1 MRLEVTNVN
10 FINDTLPPILLD
22 DQIVMIE
29 KLVGQYE
36 IKGSS
41 MADRENQFWELL
53 SYNSLYEI
61 SSLEYR
67 RVPVT

>member
-41 MADRENQFWELL
+41 MADRENQLWELL
-53 SYNSLYEI
+53 AYNSLYEI

>member
-41 MADRENQFWELL
+41 MADRENQLWELL

>member
-22 DQIVMIE
+22 DQIVMTE

-41 MADRENQFWELL
+41 MADRENQLWELL